1 MSLFFETI
9 RIQNGKI
16 YNLNLHQKRLD
27 QTIKAI
33 FKKPSQISLEK
44 EITIPKGDALF
55 RCKVIYDT
63 KIKDINF
70 YPYTP
75 KHIEKIALVDSSI
88 SYRYKSTN
96 RSCFEELLKNHPNY
110 DDILIIKDDLLRD
123 TTIANIALYDGLNW
137 YTPTN
142 PLLKG
147 TYREYMIRQKELKMK
162 NLTKKELKICT
173 KFAIMNA
180 MIGFKELKHISF
192 IY

>member
-9 RIQNGKI
+9 RVENGKI
-16 YNLNLHQKRLD
+16 YNLNLHQQRLD
-27 QTIKAI
+27 HTIKMV
-33 FKKPSQISLEK
+33 FEQKSDISLIEK
-44 EITIPKGDALF
+44 IIPPKKKGLF

-63 KIKDINF
+63 KIQNITF

-75 KHIEKIALVDSSI
+75 KHIQTITLVDTSI
-88 SYRYKSTN
+88 SYSYKSTN
-96 RSCFEELLKNHPNY
+96 RSKFEKLLQNNPNA
-110 DDILIIKDDLLRD
+110 DDILITEDNLLKD

-137 YTPTN
+137 YTPKN

-147 TYREYMIRQKELKMK
+147 TYREYKIRQKELKLK